1 MIKNVSTIVQEMAE
15 PIAKNLGL
23 EIVDVEYGKKSNGMN
38 LNICIY
44 KPDGITLEDCENMSK
59 ALDEPLDT
67 LNPTKGESYTLNVSS
82 MGLDRPIKNQK
93 DAKRVLNSEV
103 EVKLYV
109 SLNGIKQYS
118 GILTE
123 ATETGITLLM
133 EDNQKQ
139 SFQYNQIALCT
150 QVIKF

>member
-1 MIKNVSTIVQEMAE
+1 MIKNVATIVQEMAE

-23 EIVDVEYGKKSNGMN
+23 EIIDVEYGKKNNGMN
-38 LNICIY
+38 LTICIF
-44 KPDGITLEDCENMSK
+44 KPEGVTLDDCEKMSQ

-67 LNPTKGESYTLNVSS
+67 LDPTKGENYTLNVSS

-109 SLNGIKQYS
+109 PLNGIKQYS

-123 ATETGITLLM
+123 ATETGITLLV